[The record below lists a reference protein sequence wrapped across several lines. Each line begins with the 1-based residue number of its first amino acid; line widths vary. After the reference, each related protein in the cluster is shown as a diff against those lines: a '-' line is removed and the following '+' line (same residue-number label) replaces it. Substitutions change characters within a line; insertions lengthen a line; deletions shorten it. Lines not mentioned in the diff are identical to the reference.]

1 MSSLPGLSFI
11 LTQTESMFS
20 KMREI
25 RSASDFGM
33 CFQIFEDNIYTHIYI
48 HTPLSVCVYIHFI
61 YNLYIY
67 RFALYINILEM
78 RPKSKD

>member
-33 CFQIFEDNIYTHIYI
+33 CFQIFEDNIYIHNIYI
-48 HTPLSVCVYIHFI
+48 YTHTSFCMCIYTFYIQLVYIQI
-61 YNLYIY
+61 CIVYKYL
-67 RFALYINILEM
+67 RDETQV
-78 RPKSKD
+78 